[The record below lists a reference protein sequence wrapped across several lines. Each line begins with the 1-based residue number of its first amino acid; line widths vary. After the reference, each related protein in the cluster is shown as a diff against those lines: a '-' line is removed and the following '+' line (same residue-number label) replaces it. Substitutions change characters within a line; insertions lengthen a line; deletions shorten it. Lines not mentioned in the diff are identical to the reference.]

1 MNNGG
6 RKAKGNS
13 CGCDIGRGG
22 VKKVEEFGLGE
33 GGDSRCAWE
42 KGGLYF
48 LSVIQMFMSIE
59 AIAMLI
65 L

>member
-6 RKAKGNS
+6 RKAKGDS

-33 GGDSRCAWE
+33 GGDSRCVWE

-48 LSVIQMFMSIE
+48 LSVTLGRM
-59 AIAMLI
+59 AR
-65 L
+65 